1 MPIILKYI
9 SVLFVF
15 GVILLSDIFSDTTY
29 IMPLLIPLSVVM
41 LGELIVCFSLIFHGG
56 NKDNNDEFKGYQY
69 LCSHLL
75 LMMFSFGIWELIW
88 VYKTTKYI
96 NSVSKKSKLSVVG
109 SIILYLIV
117 PYYYVIW
124 NYQVAAILDKN
135 SRDNGIN
142 SNIAPTCIL
151 LSFFTNLVT
160 SVLIQAKIN
169 DMTYITV
176 KKNKDVTVNG
186 KTIEKLKEI
195 SDDISFNLIL
205 HTVLCLFTCG
215 VWNYIWVY
223 KTTNRLNLIDPDN
236 QRSQVTSLL
245 LYILVPYYY
254 VVWNCKTSKIV
265 GNFAQKVYMDSDISK
280 TCLVFSIIF
289 NGLITPVLIQY
300 KLNSL
305 SSL

>member
-15 GVILLSDIFSDTTY
+15 GAILLSDIFSDTTY

-124 NYQVAAILDKN
+124 NYQVASVLDEN

-205 HTVLCLFTCG
+205 HAVLSMFTCG
-215 VWNYIWVY
+215 VWHLIWVY
-223 KTTNRLNLIDPDN
+223 KTTNRLNLMDPDN
-236 QRSQVTSLL
+236 QRSPVTSLL
-245 LYILVPYYY
+245 LYILVPFYSI
-254 VVWNCKTSKIV
+254 VWNYKTSKMV
-265 GNFAQKVYMDSDISK
+265 GKIAEKVYIDSDISK
-280 TCLVFSIIF
+280 SCLVYSIVYDPLLTSI
-289 NGLITPVLIQY
+289 LVQY